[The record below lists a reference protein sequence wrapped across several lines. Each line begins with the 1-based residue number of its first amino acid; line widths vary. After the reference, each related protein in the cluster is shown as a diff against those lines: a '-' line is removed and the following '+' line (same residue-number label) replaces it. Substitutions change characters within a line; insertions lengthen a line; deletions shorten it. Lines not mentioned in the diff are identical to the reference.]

1 MSTPD
6 VSSSRKAPFMD
17 EHELFMETEVF
28 YGSLVR
34 SLAALARDDQKLRDV
49 LESLS
54 TEELRTFADSTSRI
68 NYEAEAW
75 LY

>member
-1 MSTPD
+1 
-6 VSSSRKAPFMD
+6 MD

-28 YGSLVR
+28 YGNLVR
-34 SLAALARDDQKLRDV
+34 SLAVLARDDQKLRDF

-54 TEELRTFADSTSRI
+54 TEELRTFADSASRI